1 MANVKRLGNRL
12 RSLRE
17 QGGLT
22 QTLLANQTGVSQNYI
37 SALENGLVN
46 SPDMEILCLL
56 GSKLGL
62 TPNDI
67 ATLAGWWSASQEPEI
82 PQDLTWT
89 INRLL
94 KLPTPEREPL
104 VTILTR
110 MVNATYREAAGV

>member
-1 MANVKRLGNRL
+1 MANVKRLGARL
-12 RSLRE
+12 RALRE
-17 QGGLT
+17 QSGLT
-22 QTLLANQTGVSQNYI
+22 QSLLAEQTGVSQNYI
-37 SALENGLVN
+37 STLERGEIN

-56 GSKLGL
+56 GNKLGL

-67 ATLAGWWSASQEPEI
+67 SELAGWWSPKHEPEV

-94 KLPTPEREPL
+94 KLPKPEREPL
-104 VTILTR
+104 VVILTR